1 MKLKSMDNKCIIA
14 LLTNRKGNYSTY
26 CVASVQIFTGYC
38 TKEKQYNSTDPFVI
52 CHDGQKVWNV
62 CVLHHSAQ
70 TCRTRIH
77 LGQNN
82 PSNAEGHNTADITV
96 RYCTMFCATYS
107 CISIKILY
115 YTNRMFKVQYAN
127 RYTTRRL
134 SQKVIA
140 GRVQERRFPQT
151 WTLIK

>member
-82 PSNAEGHNTADITV
+82 PSNAEGHNTIWL
-96 RYCTMFCATYS
+96 
-107 CISIKILY
+107 IL
-115 YTNRMFKVQYAN
+115 
-127 RYTTRRL
+127 L
-134 SQKVIA
+134 
-140 GRVQERRFPQT
+140 
-151 WTLIK
+151 